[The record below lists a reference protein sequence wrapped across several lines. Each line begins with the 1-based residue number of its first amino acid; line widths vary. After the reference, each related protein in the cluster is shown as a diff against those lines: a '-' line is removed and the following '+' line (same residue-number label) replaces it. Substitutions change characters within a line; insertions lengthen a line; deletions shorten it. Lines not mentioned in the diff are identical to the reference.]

1 MGEEWVV
8 SYLCFSCSKLTVR
21 VGPCRVS
28 LSARLP
34 PGSPH
39 STLLSSVSDYVIDDK
54 VAILQKRDHE
64 GFGFVL
70 RGAKGNGSQS
80 HEEGT
85 ALLVMS
91 SMPCPF
97 LPFLKP
103 PCPCPVVVCLDL
115 ECPRTRPQV
124 PLCCFPFSC
133 GESYRVEIYLVR
145 ANGGLHRGMNT
156 GLGIPICCPP
166 HPRFLCPSSQV
177 PRAGRGCLVELSRA
191 MPMSA
196 LSLPLPAAET
206 PIEEFTPTPAF
217 PALQY
222 LESVDVEGVAWRA
235 GLRTGDFLIE
245 VRPPP
250 SCPCPA
256 GGEGVPIS

>member
-1 MGEEWVV
+1 MIISWPLLLPPETREDRTKRLFRHYTVGSYDSLTSHRYQQGCRHMGTQAGPSISYERGRQGVWRWEVGEEWVV

-34 PGSPH
+34 TGSPH

-91 SMPCPF
+91 CMPCPF
-97 LPFLKP
+97 LPFFKP
-103 PCPCPVVVCLDL
+103 PPRPCPVVVYLDL
-115 ECPRTRPQV
+115 ECPRTRPQA

-133 GESYRVEIYLVR
+133 GESNRVEFYLVR
-145 ANGGLHRGMNT
+145 ANGGFHRGMYT
-156 GLGIPICCPP
+156 GLGT
-166 HPRFLCPSSQV
+166 PS
-177 PRAGRGCLVELSRA
+177 
-191 MPMSA
+191 
-196 LSLPLPAAET
+196 AAH
-206 PIEEFTPTPAF
+206 PTPGFCARVVRCLELAEV
-217 PALQY
+217 ALWSY
-222 LESVDVEGVAWRA
+222 HELC
-235 GLRTGDFLIE
+235 L
-245 VRPPP
+245 
-250 SCPCPA
+250 
-256 GGEGVPIS
+256 